1 MPPENCTSAL
11 QGAMDVGEILV
22 GSCAVL
28 LGVCCWA
35 NVADVSCL
43 MHHSFL
49 GNLRGNPWELINHQK
64 HVTCLDVQ
72 VSNVFPYSLKSW
84 FFWYRRTA
92 FTWSPFYG
100 VLVGWGLLWPRHVCE
115 EQRCA
120 IFARE
125 AQGSDQMIGFWNRMA
140 TLSPIFFSF
149 TPIWG
154 GNDPIWLIFFK
165 GLKPPTSYPFSH
177 NHGSGKL
184 LFLNGSLLL
193 LTVQKSGD
201 HHLGC
206 KIPCR

>member
-1 MPPENCTSAL
+1 MSRCSGFQCVSVLT
-11 QGAMDVGEILV
+11 EILIF
-22 GSCAVL
+22 L
-28 LGVCCWA
+28 
-35 NVADVSCL
+35 VSPDRFH
-43 MHHSFL
+43 MISFL
-49 GNLRGNPWELINHQK
+49 RRPSWLRVV
-64 HVTCLDVQ
+64 VTQACLWGAALCDLCTGSSGKWSNDWILKQDGYPFSHNWLV
-72 VSNVFPYSLKSW
+72 VSN
-84 FFWYRRTA
+84 
-92 FTWSPFYG
+92 
-100 VLVGWGLLWPRHVCE
+100 
-115 EQRCA
+115 
-120 IFARE
+120 I
-125 AQGSDQMIGFWNRMA
+125 
-140 TLSPIFFSF
+140 FSF